1 MYERTTFVTSWYK
14 REFKSWFSSSQGFCE
29 DCWVNDD
36 APDLFWQGVQ
46 MPEVQRHQWKLV
58 KEKLLSTD
66 DYVLT
71 VCSSFIVWS
80 GLFCEGCSICP
91 ISPFCQMPPFLLLSW
106 LSGLPSSYRIDY
118 TTQWFPRRTEYTNK
132 QRKSQCF
139 NVHTLKGVVALEIFG
154 KPCGP
159 YLWKILG
166 LEEERHNSCIVI
178 LRGDTPIRK
187 GNTFIIHELIFG
199 NLLACVTAGKEE
211 MCVLQLDEAV
221 QKESEHIVILTGQI
235 RPWERIPQHVF
246 YLPHRPYRPRTR
258 TGIGDLYTCINKSP

>member
-187 GNTFIIHELIFG
+187 GNTLSYMNWSLET
-199 NLLACVTAGKEE
+199 CWP
-211 MCVLQLDEAV
+211 VLQQGKRKCVFLNWTRLFRRRVNTLSYWQGRSGLGRGSHSMSFTCPID
-221 QKESEHIVILTGQI
+221 HTGLGLG
-235 RPWERIPQHVF
+235 PA
-246 YLPHRPYRPRTR
+246 
-258 TGIGDLYTCINKSP
+258 